1 MKKKYNRL
9 SVSAKR
15 NINIMYEKHL
25 HLIIAETKIS
35 SITFFG

>member
-25 HLIIAETKIS
+25 HLIIAGTKI